1 MSSLECRKALR
12 GCWLNQ
18 YWPGWLVRGPVRG
31 STAAASSATLIFA
44 VSLPWKM
51 NWSWCHNA
59 VSNHLLLWIHRPSR
73 NQSHCHPQLGESP
86 LLWRWEREATVACDK
101 VYSVLGLLM
110 VGTYNFGLDRQRL
123 YERQMHGWPTN
134 SNPSFHGVVDT
145 RELSLSVPQAID
157 GPITAYKDDLA
168 DYEEEDEEIV
178 ENSPGGMFSLSSTAT
193 DCRTSI
199 FRSRQGFGKL
209 PEKETWAQ
217 YNRLEDLSKT
227 ISPFQGWRW

>member
-1 MSSLECRKALR
+1 
-12 GCWLNQ
+12 
-18 YWPGWLVRGPVRG
+18 
-31 STAAASSATLIFA
+31 
-44 VSLPWKM
+44 
-51 NWSWCHNA
+51 
-59 VSNHLLLWIHRPSR
+59 
-73 NQSHCHPQLGESP
+73 
-86 LLWRWEREATVACDK
+86 
-101 VYSVLGLLM
+101 M

-178 ENSPGGMFSLSSTAT
+178 ENSSGGMFSLSSTAT

-209 PEKETWAQ
+209 PEKET
-217 YNRLEDLSKT
+217 
-227 ISPFQGWRW
+227 